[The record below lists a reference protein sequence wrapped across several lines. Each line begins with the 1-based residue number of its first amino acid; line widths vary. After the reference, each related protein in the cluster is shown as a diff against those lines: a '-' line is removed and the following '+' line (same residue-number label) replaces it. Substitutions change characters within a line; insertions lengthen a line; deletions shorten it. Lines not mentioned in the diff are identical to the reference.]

1 MYGLVNR
8 AIEELVRERFG
19 DEDWEKIKQK
29 ANVDVDV
36 FIGLEA
42 YPDSITY
49 NLVGAASEVLNLPAE
64 TILEEFGKYWVLYT
78 GKTAYG
84 SLMDSTGTTL
94 FESIRNLDNMH
105 SRISLTMPHLQPPS
119 FQCTDETETSIR
131 VHYYSDRAGLAPM
144 VIGLL
149 SGLAALHHTLVEVK
163 QLSFIAQGDDH
174 DELLI
179 TLV

>member
-8 AIEELVRERFG
+8 AIEELVREQFG
-19 DEDWEKIKQK
+19 DAAWEAIKQK
-29 ANVDVDV
+29 ANVDIDV

-42 YPDSITY
+42 YPDSVTY
-49 NLVGAASEVLNLPAE
+49 SLVGAASEVLNLPAE

-84 SLMDSTGTTL
+84 SLLDSSKLSL
-94 FESIRNLDNMH
+94 FDSIRNLDNMH
-105 SRISLTMPHLQPPS
+105 SRISLTMPHLHPPS
-119 FQCTDETETSIR
+119 FQCTDETETSIH
-131 VHYYSDRAGLAPM
+131 VHYYSERAGLAPM

-149 SGLAALHHTLVEVK
+149 SGLATLYNTPVDIK
-163 QLSFIAQGDDH
+163 QVSSITQGADH
-174 DELLI
+174 DEFLV